1 MTRPMTGPA
10 TGAARVWDALCRHID
25 GVAIGTTMAAL
36 HERGALAMLAA
47 RDRTEFALLR
57 ERLAASPGFLHVAM
71 RLLADQGWVAR
82 QGEPGTDQMTI
93 APTARGRIVMT
104 QLAAAYSVAVRFLAR
119 AGRIAEALGNGD
131 ASSFAGLARRDW
143 GLPAAGIPPEVR
155 RQVLSHLDG
164 HLVAP
169 VMHAVSSGKADVAT
183 SLGAAEVLALA
194 GWARTDGEAPRL
206 TPDGEIA
213 LSLARQYRYPVT
225 YLPLL
230 CQVPELL
237 FGEPGRPG
245 EGDGGG
251 GSGGGEETHL
261 DRELDLRFSGD
272 VFASACREP
281 FLRLALPLF
290 GQHSLSQH
298 SLSQDSLGRHSRG
311 QAPLGRQP
319 GLVVDAGCGDGT
331 LLEVLYLAVR
341 EQTERGRHL
350 EERPLL
356 MVGVDPSPVA
366 RRMAAERLSQAG
378 VPHVILDGDIADPA
392 GLERALA
399 ARGLDGRDALHV
411 CKSAIHDRAYRGPGE
426 ASPRAGTQQGGVPP
440 AGDPRAGARPNG
452 TGTAG
457 TGAAGTGTAGTW
469 PVGTP
474 PAGAGAYALPDGSA
488 LPASSVALD
497 LAGLFR
503 RWLPLARRHGW
514 LVIEAHAVPAATLA
528 GLIGRTHATVLDATH
543 GYACQYPVEPA
554 VFAWAARAGGFVS
567 RGHAE
572 PGAATL
578 GHTILTIDHFTAAG
592 QDYPEGQVR

>member
-1 MTRPMTGPA
+1 MAGPA

-47 RDRTEFALLR
+47 RDRTEFAVLR

-93 APTARGRIVMT
+93 APTARGRVVMT
-104 QLAAAYSVAVRFLAR
+104 ELAGAYPVAARFLAR

-251 GSGGGEETHL
+251 GSDGGEETHL

-290 GQHSLSQH
+290 GQRSPG
-298 SLSQDSLGRHSRG
+298 QDSPGQDSPGQDSPGRNSPGRNPLD
-311 QAPLGRQP
+311 QASLGRQP

-350 EERPLL
+350 TERPLL

-378 VPHVILDGDIADPA
+378 VPHVIL
-392 GLERALA
+392 
-399 ARGLDGRDALHV
+399 
-411 CKSAIHDRAYRGPGE
+411 
-426 ASPRAGTQQGGVPP
+426 
-440 AGDPRAGARPNG
+440 
-452 TGTAG
+452 
-457 TGAAGTGTAGTW
+457 
-469 PVGTP
+469 
-474 PAGAGAYALPDGSA
+474 
-488 LPASSVALD
+488 
-497 LAGLFR
+497 
-503 RWLPLARRHGW
+503 
-514 LVIEAHAVPAATLA
+514 
-528 GLIGRTHATVLDATH
+528 
-543 GYACQYPVEPA
+543 
-554 VFAWAARAGGFVS
+554 
-567 RGHAE
+567 
-572 PGAATL
+572 
-578 GHTILTIDHFTAAG
+578 
-592 QDYPEGQVR
+592 